1 MFKNKEEEGDF
12 PGGPVVNP
20 ALPMQGGQVRTMVG
34 EIRSHMLCGS
44 AKKKRNKEEET
55 SMAYLCKL
63 IFKKLGNEEAKDREV
78 KLSVF
83 LRNLNISIGL
93 GNDNERSK
101 FKNIRKRMLDGTIF
115 LGLGVRQDGIR

>member
-1 MFKNKEEEGDF
+1 
-12 PGGPVVNP
+12 
-20 ALPMQGGQVRTMVG
+20 
-34 EIRSHMLCGS
+34 
-44 AKKKRNKEEET
+44 
-55 SMAYLCKL
+55 MAYLCKL

>member
-1 MFKNKEEEGDF
+1 
-12 PGGPVVNP
+12 
-20 ALPMQGGQVRTMVG
+20 
-34 EIRSHMLCGS
+34 
-44 AKKKRNKEEET
+44 
-55 SMAYLCKL
+55 MAYLCKL
-63 IFKKLGNEEAKDREV
+63 IFKKFGNEEAKDREV

-101 FKNIRKRMLDGTIF
+101 FKNIRTRMLDGTIF